1 MFAQE
6 VDESRLLVRREGGPK
21 NMIDGISVAG
31 LLESDEHVH
40 WYVVNNLKPSFQD
53 GARLVPSES
62 FSEPEYSSVS
72 NRNRVAL
79 GVGLSTN
86 DTSVCFIR

>member
-1 MFAQE
+1 MFAQSR
-6 VDESRLLVRREGGPK
+6 DESRLLVRREGGPK
-21 NMIDGISVAG
+21 NMIDGSGVAG
-31 LLESDEHVH
+31 LLESDEQVH

-72 NRNRVAL
+72 NPNHVAP
-79 GVGLSTN
+79 GRWS
-86 DTSVCFIR
+86 FYE